1 MRPSDHD
8 NGYVFAFIG
17 DEQATPH
24 FMRYSGLTG
33 SCINAVSFNT
43 FLYDARKGLDFKER
57 FRKYSKETN
66 WSNGEVV
73 QRGTGNNYGV
83 DGFLRP
89 GFSYDSCIDYLYSKV
104 IEYETS
110 AQDTASLLTVDWQR
124 KLAAS
129 LIPKGMELNRDFTA
143 ALLHQWQEAVHRK
156 LLKETKNDSKINSY
170 RLEDKLLATKAVMDS
185 SKVSSENYWSDF
197 QQRLTIDYVSKDI
210 IEQCYIPRMKCLNQV
225 CRLLIDQAARDSL
238 FNERIS
244 SENANQPRAVDAIVD
259 DFAVEAQSF
268 ANTLVLAAAFGAG
281 ALAFRLIED
290 NMANSLSIL
299 LGGLN
304 MVTSFATMTSKCIT
318 VRSQGI

>member
-1 MRPSDHD
+1 MRLSDH
-8 NGYVFAFIG
+8 GKGFVFAFIG

-43 FLYDARKGLDFKER
+43 FLNEARKGLDFEER

-89 GFSYDSCIDYLYSKV
+89 GFSYDSCIEYLYSKV

-110 AQDTASLLTVDWQR
+110 AQDTSFLLTVDWQR

-129 LIPKGMELNRDFTA
+129 MIPKGMELNRDFTA
-143 ALLHQWQEAVHRK
+143 ALLQHWQDAVHRK
-156 LLKETKNDSKINSY
+156 LVKETKNDTRINSY
-170 RLEDKLLATKAVMDS
+170 RLEEKLLATKAMMDS
-185 SKVSSENYWSDF
+185 AKACSENYWSDF
-197 QQRLTIDYVSKDI
+197 QQRFNIDHVSKGI
-210 IEQCYIPRMKCLNQV
+210 IEESYIPRVKCLNKV
-225 CRLLIDQAARDSL
+225 CCLLIDQAARDSL

-244 SENANQPRAVDAIVD
+244 SENANQPRSVDAIVD

-268 ANTLVLAAAFGAG
+268 ANTLTLAAAFGAG
-281 ALAFRLIED
+281 TLAFRLID
-290 NMANSLSIL
+290 VSMANSASVL

-304 MVTSFATMTSKCIT
+304 IVTSFATMTSKH
-318 VRSQGI
+318 

>member
-1 MRPSDHD
+1 VAGSGAP
-8 NGYVFAFIG
+8 
-17 DEQATPH
+17 QAP
-24 FMRYSGLTG
+24 
-33 SCINAVSFNT
+33 
-43 FLYDARKGLDFKER
+43 
-57 FRKYSKETN
+57 
-66 WSNGEVV
+66 
-73 QRGTGNNYGV
+73 QGN
-83 DGFLRP
+83 
-89 GFSYDSCIDYLYSKV
+89 
-104 IEYETS
+104 E
-110 AQDTASLLTVDWQR
+110 
-124 KLAAS
+124 
-129 LIPKGMELNRDFTA
+129 
-143 ALLHQWQEAVHRK
+143 
-156 LLKETKNDSKINSY
+156 SKINSY

-281 ALAFRLIED
+281 ALAFRLIDD

-304 MVTSFATMTSKCIT
+304 MVTSFATMTSKHIT
-318 VRSQGI
+318 VRSEGI